1 MSNAINLYILRPPYC
16 YNIKILYHF
25 VIKIKF
31 IGIGDI
37 VYILIFTN
45 FLEILFV
52 FIFQLIV
59 DSNGLGDYANVFLL
73 KINRVNDI
81 I

>member
-1 MSNAINLYILRPPYC
+1 MLLIYTYYDLHIS

-25 VIKIKF
+25 VIKINF

-59 DSNGLGDYANVFLL
+59 DLYGLGDYANVFLL
-73 KINRVNDI
+73 KINCVNDI

>member
-1 MSNAINLYILRPPYC
+1 M
-16 YNIKILYHF
+16 
-25 VIKIKF
+25 
-31 IGIGDI
+31 GIGDI

-59 DSNGLGDYANVFLL
+59 DLNGLGDYVNVFLL
-73 KINRVNDI
+73 KINCVNDI

>member
-1 MSNAINLYILRPPYC
+1 MLLIYTYYDLHIS

-25 VIKIKF
+25 VIKINF

-37 VYILIFTN
+37 VYILIIYK

-59 DSNGLGDYANVFLL
+59 DFKRVRDYPNVFLL
-73 KINRVNDI
+73 KINCVNDI